1 MVRKVILVF
10 CITGIVMVYGI
21 HKSALADGG
30 SDFFGHTVRRYDNV
44 MQAVETDETR
54 FLTKDSVEDVRQ
66 FFEQTRQ
73 KGDRVDPVEL
83 KGMSAYNLVYAGP
96 EVQRPMLLVS
106 FEERD
111 PDANIHPALG
121 ELKAQAMMG
130 RRPMQEYDALENRY
144 RRLHLAF
151 FREADDGR
159 GGTVSEG
166 EKIYRAT
173 YAQVHGPTKA
183 AMKSQAPDQSQKAEA
198 AALKQQMQEMKA
210 KGDIAGMMQ
219 MARKFTPAP
228 DQTAPGATA
237 MKAAGAD
244 TWDIWVR
251 CLQDIEAVA
260 YRTRI
265 SYSNAAWK

>member
-1 MVRKVILVF
+1 MVRKVILIL
-10 CITGIVMVYGI
+10 CITAIFVVLGHEKICF
-21 HKSALADGG
+21 ADGG
-30 SDFFGHTVRRYDNV
+30 SDFFGHTVRRYDDV
-44 MQAVETDETR
+44 IQAVDTDETR

-73 KGDRVDPVEL
+73 KGDRVDPVEH
-83 KGMSAYNLVYAGP
+83 KGMSAYNLLYAGP
-96 EVQRPMLLVS
+96 EVQRPMPLVS

-111 PDANIHPALG
+111 LDANIHPALG

-130 RRPMQEYDALENRY
+130 RHSVQEYEALENKY

-151 FREADDGR
+151 FREVDDGQ

-183 AMKSQAPDQSQKAEA
+183 ALKSQAPDQSQKAEA

-219 MARKFTPAP
+219 MAGKFSPAP
-228 DQTAPGATA
+228 GQTMPGATA
-237 MKAAGAD
+237 MQAAGAD
-244 TWDIWVR
+244 TWDTWVR

-265 SYSNAAWK
+265 SYSPAAWK

>member
-1 MVRKVILVF
+1 MVRKVILAI
-10 CITGIVMVYGI
+10 CITGIVMVYGFE
-21 HKSALADGG
+21 KSALADGG

-44 MQAVETDETR
+44 IQPVDTDETR
-54 FLTKDSVEDVRQ
+54 LLTKDSVEEVRR
-66 FFEQTRQ
+66 FFEQNRQ
-73 KGDRVDPVEL
+73 KGDRIDPSDL

-96 EVQRPMLLVS
+96 EVQRPVLLVS
-106 FEERD
+106 FEERN
-111 PDANIHPALG
+111 PDSNIHPALG

-130 RRPMQEYDALENRY
+130 RHSMQEYEALENRY
-144 RRLHLAF
+144 KRLHLAY
-151 FREADDGR
+151 FREVDDGQ

-166 EKIYRAT
+166 KKIYRAT
-173 YAQVHGPTKA
+173 YDQVHGATKA
-183 AMKSQAPDQSQKAEA
+183 AMKSQTPDQSQKAEA

-237 MKAAGAD
+237 MNAAGAD
-244 TWDIWVR
+244 TWDAWVR

-265 SYSNAAWK
+265 SYAPAAWK